1 MQRLSAILGLGLLLA
16 TSVCSGGHPPK
27 GLFYPNDEYLYE
39 FANAERFSANP
50 RISGDVYY
58 NYPHAKPS
66 PIVTYRFGAPA
77 GRYAWG
83 HFGAK
88 PQRQPVY
95 HQSANEHYKQ
105 TTVRRGP

>member
-1 MQRLSAILGLGLLLA
+1 MPRVRTVLLLA
-16 TSVCSGGHPPK
+16 LVCLAGTARGGSPPK

-39 FANAERFSANP
+39 FASPERFSANP

-58 NYPHAKPS
+58 KYPHAKPS
-66 PIVTYRFGAPA
+66 PIVTYRFGEPA

-88 PQRQPVY
+88 PKKQPIY
-95 HQSANEHYKQ
+95 HQSANQHYKQ
-105 TTVRRGP
+105 ATVRRGP